1 MSLKKTITNFIKK
14 KGPILLKEK
23 GIPLL
28 KKELEKR
35 KGKKS

>member
-1 MSLKKTITNFIKK
+1 MSLKKTITSFLKN
-14 KGPILLKEK
+14 KGPALLKEK

-35 KGKKS
+35 KGKKM